1 MDSAAFSSL
10 TTESAREWILPG
22 MRFARK
28 QLVPVVPAVR
38 SAWRR
43 TALPKEK
50 VGAVT
55 ARRLPHPFH
64 KNLASMMVHAEGPQ
78 DLLMVNVPV
87 VGNKLSHPLAF
98 SRPSVR
104 TRLMAR
110 MEFEDFVETGAGG
123 EATALQM
130 VQMRSQLV
138 QALMLMLALAV
149 KSVLTQLAPRKGT
162 NGAASVGRKH
172 PCCLKALVSLM
183 IPVLELQTALMKTPL
198 VPAAIQ
204 NTFLHATKQR
214 NVGKPSLRLV

>member
-1 MDSAAFSSL
+1 M
-10 TTESAREWILPG
+10 
-22 MRFARK
+22 
-28 QLVPVVPAVR
+28 PVVPAVR

-55 ARRLPHPFH
+55 ARRLPLPFH

-87 VGNKLSHPLAF
+87 AKNKLNLLPAF
-98 SRPSVR
+98 SRPSAR

-110 MEFEDFVETGAGG
+110 MEFEVSVETGAGAEG
-123 EATALQM
+123 TASQM
-130 VQMRSQLV
+130 VQMRSQHV
-138 QALMLMLALAV
+138 QALMQMRALAV
-149 KSVLTQLAPRKGT
+149 KSVLTQLAPQKGN
-162 NGAASVGRKH
+162 NGAATVRRKR